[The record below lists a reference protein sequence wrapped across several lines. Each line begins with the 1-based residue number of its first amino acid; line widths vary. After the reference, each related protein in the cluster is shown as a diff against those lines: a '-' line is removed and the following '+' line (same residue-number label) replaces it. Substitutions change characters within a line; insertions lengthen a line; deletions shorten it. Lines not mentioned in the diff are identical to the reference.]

1 MRRRQPAGRDL
12 HDCNVRH
19 AAYMP
24 DNGDFSMPGAQA
36 PWEPALVDFQE
47 QADDAW
53 QAAFVPRSPD
63 DIFYAPQEEVEEYPE
78 RILLPHEEVPVK
90 RPVRWGIMATASL
103 AVIIGIVYWLLSASS
118 AEQDFTN
125 KAEALGSGVFFDQ
138 IYVDGYPVGGMTFAQ
153 AESALAQQAAA
164 DGNALAITLNID
176 EAAYHITQQQLPF
189 HRNTRAVLEEAW
201 SIGRQGFSWMVGEDI
216 TPFEVRWRH
225 VEQTRVDKAHFAT
238 QVTYEAQ
245 AARALCES
253 IVNQI
258 NREPINA
265 VVASFDFTTKAFAVT
280 RDVPGRRIELADLM
294 SALTHAL
301 DSGDYRAI
309 ITLESTPILPR
320 VTSVDLQNGFAML
333 ASFFTKTTS
342 DNDRNNNI
350 ALAAQALSGKTL
362 MPGEALSFNEATGKR
377 TIESGYRGAPAIAGG
392 ILIDDVGGGVCQ
404 VSSTLFNAA
413 ALAGMTIVQREPHAW
428 PSSYV
433 DKGLDATVNWPNLDF
448 VFRNDKDAPVF
459 VIAYYADRKVTV
471 EIYGM
476 RSGPGERIELET
488 EVTGSTVPP
497 NEPLLQPNP
506 SLPPGTRQE
515 LKKARTG
522 FVVDTYRIYYRDGV
536 AYRREKLFTSR
547 YPMVQQVIEYN

>member
-1 MRRRQPAGRDL
+1 MRRRQQAGGPRGD
-12 HDCNVRH
+12 HQARRAVF
-19 AAYMP
+19 MP
-24 DNGDFSMPGAQA
+24 DGEVFPPPEGQAQWQPTGGA
-36 PWEPALVDFQE
+36 FQDA
-47 QADDAW
+47 ADNAW
-53 QAAFVPRSPD
+53 QAAFIPRSQD
-63 DIFYAPQEEVEEYPE
+63 DFLYGFQEEPAEYPHDPP
-78 RILLPHEEVPVK
+78 LPREEVPA
-90 RPVRWGIMATASL
+90 RRGRWGVLAVMSL
-103 AVIIGIVYWLLSASS
+103 ALIIGIGYWVLTASR
-118 AEQDFTN
+118 AEQDYNN
-125 KAEALGSGVFFDQ
+125 KAESLGSQVFFDQ

-164 DGNALAITLNID
+164 ARSSLAITLNVD
-176 EAAYHITQQQLPF
+176 EATYQITQQQLPF
-189 HRNTRAVLEEAW
+189 QRNTRAVLEEAW

-225 VEQTRVDKAHFAT
+225 VAQTARDKAYFAT

-245 AARALCES
+245 DLRALCES
-253 IVNQI
+253 IAGQI
-258 NREPINA
+258 SREPVNA
-265 VVASFDFTTKAFAVT
+265 VVASFDFSTKAFTVT
-280 RDVPGRRIELADLM
+280 RDVPGRRIEPNDLM
-294 SALTHAL
+294 APLAQAL
-301 DSGDYRAI
+301 DRGDYQAI
-309 ITLESTPILPR
+309 ITLDSTPILPR

-333 ASFFTKTTS
+333 ASFTTKTTS

-350 ALAAQALSGKTL
+350 ALAARALNGKSL
-362 MPGEALSFNEATGKR
+362 MPGEALSFNESTGKR

-392 ILIDDVGGGVCQ
+392 VLIDDVGGGVCQ

-413 ALAGMTIVQREPHAW
+413 ALAGMTIVEREPHAW

-448 VFRNDKDAPVF
+448 VFRNDKEAPVF
-459 VIAYYADRKVTV
+459 LIAYYADRKVTV

-476 RSGPGERIELET
+476 RTGPGESLKLET

-497 NEPLLQPNP
+497 NEPLMQPNP
-506 SLPPGTRQE
+506 SLPPGARQE

-522 FVVDTYRIYYRDGV
+522 FVVDTYRVYFRDGV